1 MTDPRIETLIDAIQ
15 AEGLSFKHAI
25 HGDDD
30 QAIAARILAVV
41 DAAAWRTIESAPEEE
56 TIIVCGGSVSQ
67 PTTASW
73 SGLPGNPWW
82 SYSQENYSEGI
93 DAPTHWQPLPS
104 PPVVDVGGDD
114 E

>member
-1 MTDPRIETLIDAIQ
+1 MTDPRIEA
-15 AEGLSFKHAI
+15 
-25 HGDDD
+25 
-30 QAIAARILAVV
+30 AARELKRLFSEGETTPDSMWLSCAKCVLEAA
-41 DAAAWRTIESAPEEE
+41 DAAAWRPIESAPEEE

-93 DAPTHWQPLPS
+93 DAPNHWQPLPS
-104 PPVVDVGGDD
+104 PPAVDVGGGNG
-114 E
+114 